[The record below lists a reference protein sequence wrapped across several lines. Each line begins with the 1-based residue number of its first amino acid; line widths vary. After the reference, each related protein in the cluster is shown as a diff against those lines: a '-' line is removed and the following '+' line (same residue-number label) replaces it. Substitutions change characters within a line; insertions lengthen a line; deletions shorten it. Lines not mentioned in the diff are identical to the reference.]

1 MTDMEKSASD
11 AEEDAYDALE
21 GVSYVSTRAN
31 LTAVTEERVTDVKKG
46 TCNFE
51 ENTSDAEDCD
61 LEVVEGL
68 SDGEDTFNVYDCV
81 SDTN

>member
-1 MTDMEKSASD
+1 MEKDGSD
-11 AEEDAYDALE
+11 AEDDAYDALE

-46 TCNFE
+46 TSNLD

-61 LEVVEGL
+61 LEVVEGV
-68 SDGEDTFNVYDCV
+68 SDGEDTFNVHDCV
-81 SDTN
+81 CDAN